1 MCVNAKRCK
10 KKRRLSAFFG
20 QQHKEETAETSM
32 ANNEAESK
40 DDQSSVPK
48 SKLSKWNFQQSWL
61 EMYKWLKFDLPKGM
75 FSLLC
80 QKSKKQD
87 PFTVGC
93 AKYRTWTLVHNTRYI
108 RIKKYIVKK
117 KKWPPKKQSVPLKI
131 VDWDTLHPKLQIL
144 DQTLSTAYN

>member
-1 MCVNAKRCK
+1 
-10 KKRRLSAFFG
+10 
-20 QQHKEETAETSM
+20 M

-61 EMYKWLKFDLPKGM
+61 EMYKWPKFDLPKGM

-93 AKYRTWTLVHNTRYI
+93 AKYRTWTK
-108 RIKKYIVKK
+108 IKKTKKIKIKK
-117 KKWPPKKQSVPLKI
+117 KKEKKKKMTPQKTKRPSKNCWLRHIAPQAANTRSDI
-131 VDWDTLHPKLQIL
+131 VHSL
-144 DQTLSTAYN
+144 

>member
-1 MCVNAKRCK
+1 
-10 KKRRLSAFFG
+10 
-20 QQHKEETAETSM
+20 M

-75 FSLLC
+75 FSLLR

-87 PFTVGC
+87 PFTIGC
-93 AKYRTWTLVHNTRYI
+93 AKYRTWTLVHNTWYI

-117 KKWPPKKQSVPLKI
+117 KKMTPQKNKASL
-131 VDWDTLHPKLQIL
+131 
-144 DQTLSTAYN
+144 